1 MSQINIPNI
10 EEEIY
15 QSWTTNNTFQETIK
29 ATKEQNRPLFNFYD
43 GPPFATGSP
52 HYGHL
57 LAATIKDTVCRFQT
71 INGHHVPR
79 INGWDMHGLPIEQ
92 LGEKTLGIKTTD
104 QIYEMGID
112 KFNQTCR
119 SLVNSCVKDWEKIIP
134 RMGRWVDFE
143 NSYQTMDFE
152 FMASTWGVFKRI
164 FDKGLIYR
172 SITPMPYSTGC
183 ASCLSHFEAKSNY
196 QDTQDPS
203 VVIKFQLKTLPMA
216 TNCKMY
222 FLVWTT
228 TPYSLTGNLA
238 LCINTKIRYCVVEP
252 KVILKDGTLADD
264 PQHPGTMFIM
274 AVESIKNWE
283 SKTRTLAVV
292 QELEP
297 GSLVGLEYFPP
308 FDYNNHLSVNNPKVF
323 TVLDDS
329 YVKVDAGTGI
339 VHLAPG
345 MGEDDFRV
353 CLREGLIDQRN
364 LNTIPCPIDD
374 KGCLTVN
381 DSNYSGQYV
390 KHADKNIIK
399 NLTSQNLIWEAKTV
413 QHSYPFCYRT
423 DTPLIQKSISAWFID
438 VHSINET
445 ITNLNKDI
453 RWVPSNVGDAR
464 FAQWLSTPRDWSFGR
479 NRFWG
484 TPVPLWVNT
493 DFTEIICVG
502 SATELEELAGLER
515 GSITDLHR
523 EFLDDIKIP
532 SRKNPGQFLHRIN
545 DVFDCWFES
554 GSMPYGK
561 FAVERK
567 FKGSEIYDLLSGKNE
582 ELLAEFMKYFPA
594 DFIGEGLD
602 QTRGWFYT
610 LLVLSTILF
619 EKSAYK
625 NVIVNGLILSA
636 DPHNTGKWIKMSK
649 RYKNYPNPE
658 EVLVKYGADA
668 LRLYLL
674 DSPVTHSEPLKFQE
688 EGLQLKSKFLI
699 QLFNCFQFLESE
711 IKLLLKNKNN
721 NQTSKFQLVQS
732 TQIYDQWILGKL
744 KELIDKTTKHYN
756 EYKLYLVVPLLIEFE
771 ELFSKWYINLSKLNM
786 KGVNGES
793 IQKQSLSTL
802 WTLLRIFSILI
813 SPITPFISEKIYREL
828 NNLVDWSAESESID
842 KHPKLT
848 IHLELLET
856 YSNSLKYDPV
866 IADKVNCMV
875 DVVMA
880 VRGLKTSNQIS
891 IRMKS
896 KELVLKHL
904 KQGFLDNVKELENEL
919 MTTIKVNEIKYQ
931 ILDLESQ
938 SDLIMKF
945 NTQAIGRIAKRDLM
959 PLVSQLKTLSPSFFL
974 GKETIECMGY
984 TLPAEVWSC
993 VPQVESNNDCL
1004 VDYTSNGLLVQLS
1017 KEIITTPMEDTMELM
1032 IKNIQK
1038 NKKEANL
1045 KVYETVSIYIKVSN
1059 PEFYELLT
1067 EDFDTIKE
1075 RIRSNIFIIK
1085 DNEDFSSSQKEEWIK
1100 KNQITSYQHEYYRY
1114 SIF

>member
-1 MSQINIPNI
+1 MSQINIPRI

-15 QSWTTNNTFQETIK
+15 KSWITNNTFQETIK
-29 ATKEQNRPLFNFYD
+29 ATSNRPLFNFYD

-119 SLVNSCVKDWEKIIP
+119 GLVNSCVKDWEKIIP

-152 FMASTWGVFKRI
+152 FMNSTWGVFKRI

-172 SITPMPYSTGC
+172 SLTPMPYSTGC
-183 ASCLSHFEAKSNY
+183 GSCLSHFEAKSNY

-203 VVIKFQLKTLPMA
+203 VVVKFKINNLPFA
-216 TNCKMY
+216 TNATIY

-228 TPYSLTGNLA
+228 TPYSLTGNMA
-238 LCINTKIRYCVVEP
+238 LCINSKIKYSIVEV
-252 KVILKDGTLADD
+252 KLITKDGTLIDD
-264 PQHPGTMFIM
+264 PENKNSLFIM
-274 AVESIKNWE
+274 ATESIKNWGT
-283 SKTRTLAVV
+283 KTKTLQVYKEIDV
-292 QELEP
+292 
-297 GSLVGLEYFPP
+297 SLLIGVEYTPP
-308 FDYNNHLSVNNPKVF
+308 FSFNNHLAENNPKVF
-323 TVLDDS
+323 TVLEDS
-329 YVKVDAGTGI
+329 YVKVEAGTGI

-364 LNTIPCPIDD
+364 METIPCPIDD
-374 KGCLTVN
+374 KGCLTVK
-381 DSNYSGQYV
+381 DSNYEGQYV
-390 KHADKNIIK
+390 KNADKIIVK
-399 NLTSQNLIWEAKTV
+399 NLTSKGMIWDAKTI

-438 VHSINET
+438 VHSINDK
-445 ITNLNKDI
+445 IIDLNKGI
-453 RWVPSNVGDAR
+453 HWVPSNVGDAR

-484 TPVPLWVNT
+484 TPVPLWVND
-493 DFTEIICVG
+493 DFSEIICVG
-502 SATELEELAGLER
+502 SAVELESLAGLEH

-532 SRKNPGQFLHRIN
+532 SKKVPGTFLHRIN

-567 FKGSEIYDLLSGKNE
+567 LKGSEIYDLLSGTNKK
-582 ELLAEFMKYFPA
+582 LLKEFLKYFPA

-619 EKSAYK
+619 ENTAYK

-636 DPHNTGKWIKMSK
+636 DPNNTGKWIKMSK

-699 QLFNCFQFLESE
+699 QLFNCFEFLESE
-711 IKLLLKNKNN
+711 IILLLTVTESNK
-721 NQTSKFQLVQS
+721 KFKIIPS

-744 KELIDKTTKHYN
+744 KELVDKATKHYS

-786 KGVNGES
+786 KGFNGPI

-813 SPITPFISEKIYREL
+813 SPITPFISEKIYHGLNDIIDWRCEPKEL
-828 NNLVDWSAESESID
+828 
-842 KHPKLT
+842 KPKKT
-848 IHLELLET
+848 VHLELLKT
-856 YSNSLKYDPV
+856 YANSLNYDSN
-866 IADKVNCMV
+866 IAEKVSCMV

-891 IRMKS
+891 TRMKS
-896 KELVLKHL
+896 KELILKHT
-904 KQGFLDNVKELENEL
+904 KQSFLDNVKELENEL
-919 MTTIKVNEIKYQ
+919 MTTIKVNSINYQ
-931 ILDLESQ
+931 ILNLEDQ

-945 NTQAIGRIAKRDLM
+945 NTQIVGRIAKRDMMVVLDK
-959 PLVSQLKTLSPSFFL
+959 LKSMSPRDFL
-974 GKETIECMGY
+974 GKDSIECLGY
-984 TLPAEVWSC
+984 NIPSETWNLIPHVKSEG
-993 VPQVESNNDCL
+993 NDYL
-1004 VDYTSNGLLVQLS
+1004 TDYTQHGLLVQLS
-1017 KEIITTPMEDTMELM
+1017 KEIITTPVEDALELM
-1032 IKNIQK
+1032 IKSIQK
-1038 NKKEANL
+1038 QKKEANL
-1045 KVYETVSIYIKVSN
+1045 KVYEIVDIYIDIKN
-1059 PEFYELLT
+1059 KELAELVN
-1067 EDFDTIKE
+1067 EECDSIKE
-1075 RIRSNIFIIK
+1075 RLRSNIILTSMLS
-1085 DNEDFSSSQKEEWIK
+1085 EHLMA
-1100 KNQITSYQHEYYRY
+1100 ITLAVHQHEYYSY
-1114 SIF
+1114 IITLNTQ